1 MPAVGAL
8 FALLFVATIV
18 GTIGLWYAI
27 DRETDD
33 PPRMDRGDAEH
44 AVRQDTGDGE
54 SSDTDGEDT
63 NDDWGSDSQWG
74 VEESD
79 RQ

>member
-8 FALLFVATIV
+8 FALLFVATIA

-33 PPRMDRGDAEH
+33 PPRMDRADAEC
-44 AVRQDTGDGE
+44 AVRQDTDQRE
-54 SSDTDGEDT
+54 ETDAEDRST
-63 NDDWGSDSQWG
+63 DDDDWGTEWG
-74 VEESD
+74 VEED
-79 RQ
+79 RR

>member
-8 FALLFVATIV
+8 FALLFVATIA

-33 PPRMDRGDAEH
+33 PPRMDRAE
-44 AVRQDTGDGE
+44 AERAARQDADE
-54 SSDTDGEDT
+54 SEDRSSDEG
-63 NDDWGSDSQWG
+63 NDWGTETEWG
-74 VEESD
+74 VDD